1 MLRMSPALHR
11 LRSSGRIVLG
21 LWDRFSLYLPVLM
34 MGLLG
39 LGTYWLVRNA
49 PVTTPPGAA
58 REAVHE
64 ADYFMR
70 DFTVKNFDDK
80 GQLKSQI
87 SGIEARHFPDSD
99 TLEIDQ
105 GRIRNIDPQGR
116 LTLSSAN
123 LVLSN
128 GDGSE
133 LQLMGDAVVVREAS
147 RDAAGQELPRLEY
160 RGEFLHAFVNE
171 QRVTSHKP
179 VVLTRGKDRFS
190 GDTFS
195 YDSLSGEAEL
205 KGRVKSLL
213 VPGRAQP

>member
-1 MLRMSPALHR
+1 MMSAAHFVRLSRFRMLR
-11 LRSSGRIVLG
+11 

-34 MGLLG
+34 MAILG

-49 PVTTPPGAA
+49 PVFTAPASA
-58 REAVHE
+58 RQTVHE

-70 DFTVKNFDDK
+70 DFTVKNFNDK

-87 SGIEARHFPDSD
+87 SGVESRHYPDTD

-105 GRIRNIDPQGR
+105 GRIRNIDPEGR

-133 LQLMGDAVVVREAS
+133 LQLMGDAIVVREAS
-147 RDAAGQELPRLEY
+147 RAANGQELPRLEY
-160 RGEFLHAFVNE
+160 RSEFLHAFVNE
-171 QRVTSHKP
+171 QRVASHKP
-179 VVLTRGKDRFS
+179 VVLIRGKDRFS
-190 GDTFS
+190 GDTFA
-195 YDSLSGEAEL
+195 YDSLSGVAEL
-205 KGRVKSLL
+205 KGRVRSLL
-213 VPGRAQP
+213 VPGPAQP